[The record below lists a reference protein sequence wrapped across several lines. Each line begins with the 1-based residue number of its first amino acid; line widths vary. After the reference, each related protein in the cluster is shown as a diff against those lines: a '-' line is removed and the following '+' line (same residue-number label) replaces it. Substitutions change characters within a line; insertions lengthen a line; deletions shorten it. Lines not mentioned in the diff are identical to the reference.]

1 MKRYFVW
8 KDANCNGINPEW
20 LEISGEEFAQ
30 LKKENPQRRFIPCY
44 NEDDPEDGDCFL
56 YEATKE
62 NYNEWN
68 RDQMRYHY
76 RDTVF
81 HRKYKFVSLDDL
93 VSEDDEEGLTW
104 AEIIPD
110 TSEEDAEAHEAWLEW
125 HDKAIG
131 ALREA
136 LTELKPKEL
145 EIVNLIFLNNP
156 DEKSEVVLSKEKNI
170 PQQTL
175 NYRKNAVLKK
185 LRKIMAEKLGRK

>member
-20 LEISGEEFAQ
+20 LEISGEEFTQ
-30 LKKENPQRRFIPCY
+30 LKKMNPQRRFIPNY

-56 YEATKE
+56 YEATPKAFRD
-62 NYNEWN
+62 WN
-68 RDQMRYHY
+68 REHMRYVRHNALLY
-76 RDTVF
+76 
-81 HRKYKFVSLDDL
+81 RKYKVVRFDDL
-93 VSEDDEEGLTW
+93 VDENDEEGLTW
-104 AEIIPD
+104 ADIIPD
-110 TSEEDAEAHEAWLEW
+110 TSEEDAAAHEEWLEW
-125 HDKAIG
+125 HDKAIR

-145 EIVNLIFLNNP
+145 ETVNLVFLNNP
-156 DEKSEVVLSKEKNI
+156 EKKSEVELSKEKSI

-185 LRKIMAEKLGRK
+185 LRRIMAEKLGRN